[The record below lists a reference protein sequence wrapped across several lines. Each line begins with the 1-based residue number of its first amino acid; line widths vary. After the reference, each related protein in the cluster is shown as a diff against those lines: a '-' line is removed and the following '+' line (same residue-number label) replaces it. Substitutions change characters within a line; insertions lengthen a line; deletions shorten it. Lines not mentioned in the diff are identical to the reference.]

1 MLAAVLAAAACSG
14 SGLAQAGDVRVLRV
28 PDVDGPGHT
37 VQACWR
43 PSGRRT
49 LIGDHW
55 TVEGRGYSRVKF
67 VRVSGRFA
75 AAETTWHED
84 PFRDFPLNHTVR
96 IVVVD
101 VKNRKRRTI
110 DADVYDRLT
119 LYRNGRVR
127 WTEREGGRVV
137 SHSVSFVT

>member
-1 MLAAVLAAAACSG
+1 MILLALACGGAAILG
-14 SGLAQAGDVRVLRV
+14 KGDVQVVRV
-28 PDVDGPGHT
+28 PDAEGAGHT
-37 VQACWR
+37 VHACWR
-43 PSGRRT
+43 PTGRRT

-67 VRVSGRFA
+67 VRANGRFA

-84 PFRDFPLNHTVR
+84 PFRELEGEHTVR

-101 VKNRKRRTI
+101 AKSGKRRTI
-110 DADVYDRLT
+110 DANVHDRLT